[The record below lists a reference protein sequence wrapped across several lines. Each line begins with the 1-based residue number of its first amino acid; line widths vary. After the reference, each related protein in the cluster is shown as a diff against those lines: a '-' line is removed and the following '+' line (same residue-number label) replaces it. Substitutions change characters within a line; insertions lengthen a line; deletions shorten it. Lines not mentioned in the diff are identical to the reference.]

1 MTKSKASGV
10 KHRSP
15 IRIIHLSKAA
25 QKKKKKT
32 TRLSTASRWVPHA
45 RKRIKREK
53 EGENKGRVGREKQHG
68 ERDTKAECK
77 RDTNESVCAI
87 TDEDTTCVCGG
98 LQSSEGRPL
107 SSV

>member
-1 MTKSKASGV
+1 MEIPLTKSKASGV

-25 QKKKKKT
+25 QKKKK
-32 TRLSTASRWVPHA
+32 RPGFPLR